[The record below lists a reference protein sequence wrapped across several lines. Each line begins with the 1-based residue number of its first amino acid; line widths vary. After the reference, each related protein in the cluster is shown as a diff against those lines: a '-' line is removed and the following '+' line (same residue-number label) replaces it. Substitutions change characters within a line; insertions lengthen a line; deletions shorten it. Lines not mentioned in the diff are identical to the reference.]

1 MELKLTMLVI
11 EINLMLVKGDTL
23 YSASANRVYKRKRK
37 STLMWDWL
45 LISICLR
52 YPVNIIEDQTS

>member
-23 YSASANRVYKRKRK
+23 YSAAANRVYKRKRK

-45 LISICLR
+45 LISICLW
-52 YPVNIIEDQTS
+52 YPVNIIEDQIS